1 VAWSIESVR
10 DANLSAVDVFRLYAD
25 PSTWG
30 SWGHNTR
37 WARADGPIVEGAI
50 VHVKAGYGKVY
61 PVRIRR
67 LVVDRSIECEVRPA
81 GLVVVNSYE
90 VQPTPDGVRIR
101 HRIEVSG
108 RLARLLNLLFLDK
121 LYTRLLS
128 KETRRLVE
136 LAARRRDTLG
146 HLTPQP

>member
-10 DANLSAVDVFRLYAD
+10 DANLSAVDVFRLYSD

-37 WARADGPIVEGAI
+37 WARADGPVVEGSI
-50 VHVKAGYGKVY
+50 VYVKAGYGKVY

-67 LVVDRSIECEVRPA
+67 MVADRYIECEVRPV
-81 GLVVVNSYE
+81 GLVVVNTYE
-90 VQPTPDGVRIR
+90 VQPTAQGVRIR
-101 HRIEVSG
+101 HGIEVSG
-108 RLARLLNLLFLDK
+108 RIARLLNLLFLDK
-121 LYTRLLS
+121 LYTRLLA

-136 LAARRRDTLG
+136 LAAVRGDS
-146 HLTPQP
+146 PAA

>member
-1 VAWSIESVR
+1 MSWSIESVR
-10 DANLSAVDVFRLYAD
+10 EANLGPSDVFRLYAD

-37 WARADGPIVEGAI
+37 WARAEGPVVEGAT

-61 PVRIRR
+61 PVLIRR
-67 LVVDRSIECEVRPA
+67 LVVDRYIECEVRPA
-81 GLVVVNSYE
+81 GLVVVNTYD
-90 VQPTPDGVRIR
+90 VQPTPNGVRVR
-101 HRIEVSG
+101 HGIEVSG

-121 LYTRLLS
+121 LYSRLLS

-136 LAARRRDTLG
+136 LAAMRRDAQR
-146 HLTPQP
+146 PSPSA